1 MPMIVKIFEAGE
13 YPQGSW
19 PIERVRRLVDSYDP
33 VEGVEAPGVVGHFEN
48 ALSERIEN
56 ELAYCWVRSLSMNEN
71 GEVFAD
77 VPNEEISPQLRMWLM
92 QRNLKYISGE
102 IMPFDEMLQK
112 GEPALVRIAFLGR
125 SIPQVPTAKI
135 PSMFRRAL
143 SLFSSKNIEDE
154 KTVRWCGRI
163 EESAIGDLVQFCAE
177 GNPGPSPQFLGEEKE
192 DVNKPAEPE
201 ENTEEEMT
209 EEEKQEFE
217 NLKAQNAALQ
227 VENKSLSGELDKFKS
242 AEDER
247 LVKEKL
253 VSLRDAGKITPAQFK
268 SLETEVPKMD
278 AESRRILF
286 SAYETAA
293 PVADLGTEHKAQKP
307 AQTFGADSSL
317 VQRIQ
322 AFSREKNLSYE
333 QAAEELH
340 RLEPSLFAGESSESV
355 TV

>member
-1 MPMIVKIFEAGE
+1 MKIFEAGE

-19 PIERVRRLVDSYDP
+19 PVARVKRLVDSYDAI
-33 VEGVEAPGVVGHFEN
+33 GGIEAPGVVGHFEN

-56 ELAYCWVRSLSMNEN
+56 ELAYCWVRSLSMNED

-77 VPNEEISPQLRMWLM
+77 VPNEEISPQLRLWLM
-92 QRNLKYISGE
+92 QKNLKYISGE
-102 IMPFDEMLQK
+102 IMPFDEMPQK

-125 SIPQVPTAKI
+125 SLPQIPTAKV
-135 PSMFRRAL
+135 PNMFRRAL
-143 SLFSSKNIEDE
+143 SLFSNKSMEDE

-163 EESAIGDLVQFCAE
+163 EDSALEDLVQFCAE
-177 GNPGPSPQFLGEEKE
+177 GNPGPLPQPLGQGIK
-192 DVNKPAEPE
+192 DVNKPAEPGE
-201 ENTEEEMT
+201 SVEEEMT

-217 NLKAQNAALQ
+217 NLKTQNAALQ
-227 VENKSLSGELDKFKS
+227 VKNESLSAELSRFKS

-278 AESRRILF
+278 EESRKILF
-286 SAYETAA
+286 SAYESAA
-293 PVADLGTEHKAQKP
+293 PVADLGAEHKAQKSG
-307 AQTFGADSSL
+307 QTFGVASSL

-340 RLEPSLFAGESSESV
+340 RLEPGLFEGLGSGSV
-355 TV
+355 VL